1 MIKKYTKQKSIQK
14 SKEKVKKEVV
24 QFLLNY
30 SQALDVIKTNQQKLI
45 FIKN

>member
-14 SKEKVKKEVV
+14 AKENVKKEVV

-30 SQALDVIKTNQQKLI
+30 SQALDVIKTNKQKLT